1 MDAKEIEEIEQHSNL
16 VVFSALKAYVDFLDD
31 ASKVDQAD
39 KVNKIITRQ
48 EKETYQICICIL
60 IGLVI
65 GRLGMKVENSQ
76 RTQSCVNAVTLFN
89 LGLSATRSKPFK
101 DKIFP
106 NLKLETDA
114 DGKFSHDGNNALKW
128 GLLNLTKGDGAKLIS
143 TGQHMAIAIIR
154 NIKEIPDTDVDKDLI
169 KRGSCLAIGENF
181 LMGVMLAIINK
192 DIKLKL

>member
-1 MDAKEIEEIEQHSNL
+1 
-16 VVFSALKAYVDFLDD
+16 
-31 ASKVDQAD
+31 
-39 KVNKIITRQ
+39 
-48 EKETYQICICIL
+48 
-60 IGLVI
+60 
-65 GRLGMKVENSQ
+65 MKVENSQ

>member
-1 MDAKEIEEIEQHSNL
+1 MDAKEIEGIEQHSNL
-16 VVFSALKAYVDFLDD
+16 IVFSALKAYVDFLDD
-31 ASKVDQAD
+31 ASKVDQYN
-39 KVNKIITRQ
+39 KVNKIITRP

-60 IGLVI
+60 IGVVI

-76 RTQSCVNAVTLFN
+76 RTQSCVNAVSLFN
-89 LGLSATRSKPFK
+89 LGLSDKRSKPFK

-128 GLLNLTKGDGAKLIS
+128 GLSNITKGDGAKLIS
-143 TGQHMAIAIIR
+143 TGQHIATAIIR
-154 NIKEIPDTDVDKDLI
+154 NIKAIPDTDVDKDLI

-192 DIKLKL
+192 NIKLKL